1 MTKILPFESWIC
13 ESASWLNV
21 GSVEDPS
28 SRCGRNTFF
37 KEPSR
42 TLSHGGVFLNNTN
55 DHEIVSCVR
64 IVHIVRIYGSMTIA
78 HNIFGL

>member
-1 MTKILPFESWIC
+1 MTKILPFESRIC

-21 GSVEDPS
+21 GSVEDPLL
-28 SRCGRNTFF
+28 TLWQKHFF
-37 KEPSR
+37 LKNLQEH
-42 TLSHGGVFLNNTN
+42 SHGVFLNNTN